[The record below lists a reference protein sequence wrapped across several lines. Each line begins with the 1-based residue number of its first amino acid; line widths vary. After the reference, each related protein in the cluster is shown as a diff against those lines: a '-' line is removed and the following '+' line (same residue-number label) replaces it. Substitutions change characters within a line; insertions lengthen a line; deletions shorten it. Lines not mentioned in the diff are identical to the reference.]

1 MAIPTIGGSKVH
13 KITLEKLKEA
23 RKRIKQK
30 DKGTDEEYYRNLLT
44 DEVYYRNL
52 LEEFLKGSR
61 YYKIYKAIR

>member
-1 MAIPTIGGSKVH
+1 MVKMAIPTIGGSKVH

-30 DKGTDEEYYRNLLT
+30 DRGTDEE
-44 DEVYYRNL
+44 YYRNL

>member
-23 RKRIKQK
+23 QKRRIKQK
-30 DKGTDEEYYRNLLT
+30 DKGTDEEYYK
-44 DEVYYRNL
+44 NL